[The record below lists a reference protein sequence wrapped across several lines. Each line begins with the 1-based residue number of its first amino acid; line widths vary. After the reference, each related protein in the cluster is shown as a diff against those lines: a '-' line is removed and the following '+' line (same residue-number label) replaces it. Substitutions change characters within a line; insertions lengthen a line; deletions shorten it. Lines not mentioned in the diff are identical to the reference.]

1 MFIDNEHPEIMNM
14 QMNTKESLLEEARV
28 KLLEHTGIAISYLD
42 SKRANNSIAQ
52 IKNERFIVDIK
63 PEISHGNKGVV
74 LQQLREASREENLPV
89 LLITK
94 YIPST
99 IAKSFVEE
107 DVNYID
113 AAGNCNIQQNKLI
126 LIVEGKKIERLPKTY
141 QTRAFQEAGTKL
153 IYFLLVDPDNIN
165 KTFRELSDLSQISL
179 GSVSTIFQELSDSN
193 FILKTKSKRVLK
205 NKTELLNR
213 WVIAYNDVLR
223 PKLLLKRMSFIN
235 KSEYSNWNNLDLSLI
250 SNKTLWGGEC
260 AADIL
265 TKNINPAIFTIYTD
279 STWQTVGKLL
289 KLIPDDN
296 GKVEILR
303 LFYDTDESNTVSP
316 LLIYA
321 DLMGSGDSRNI
332 ETAEKLLNHEL
343 QYLK

>member
-1 MFIDNEHPEIMNM
+1 
-14 QMNTKESLLEEARV
+14 V
-28 KLLEHTGIAISYLD
+28 
-42 SKRANNSIAQ
+42 
-52 IKNERFIVDIK
+52 K
-63 PEISHGNKGVV
+63 PEISRGNKGIV
-74 LQQLREASREENLPV
+74 LQQLKETSREENLPV

-107 DVNYID
+107 DINYID
-113 AAGNCNIQQNKLI
+113 AAGNCNIQQNELI
-126 LIVEGKKIERLPKTY
+126 LIVEGKKIKHLPKTY
-141 QTRAFQEAGTKL
+141 QARAFQDAGIKL

-165 KTFRELSDLSQISL
+165 KTFRELSELSQISL

-193 FILKTKSKRVLK
+193 FILETKSKRVLK

-223 PKLLLKRMSFIN
+223 PKLLLKRMNFMN
-235 KSEYSNWNNLDLSLI
+235 KSEYSNWSNLDLSLI
-250 SNKTLWGGEC
+250 SDKTLWGGEC

-279 STWQTVGKLL
+279 TTWQTVGKLL
-289 KLIPDDN
+289 RFIPDDN
-296 GKVEILR
+296 GKIEILR
-303 LFYDTDESNTVSP
+303 LFYDTDESSTVSP

-332 ETAEKLLNHEL
+332 ETAEKLLNNEL